1 MNKTENQSLLPLG
14 EAMLCLGQAFL
25 PPRDRTRVEAMQ
37 GPLIEDLQALNSELE
52 FAKERDLQ
60 GLQDALRETGDAE
73 GGLLRI
79 YSRLFLSPPFPAPL
93 NAGIQLQ
100 GSLMGSSTVEMEA
113 FYQRYGLA
121 RDPDFRDLPDHLA
134 LQLQFVGYLLGL
146 AAAAEDPRERERI
159 ATDAGEFV
167 GRFLSP
173 WLPNFQRQLDEAVGH
188 APAAEVYRRLAIVL
202 RALVSRVVACLDEI
216 TPVNTQP
223 LEAGASTPSEDE
235 EVRVRMLVRDRESDI
250 PPAECRVCG
259 AEFVPG
265 GDLAVMVRQLEE
277 RGLATDHMYVCTDCR
292 DGEMGL
298 GRMEVKLPENARK
311 LM

>member
-1 MNKTENQSLLPLG
+1 MNDTENPSLLPLG

-37 GPLIEDLQALNSELE
+37 GPLIEDLQALNSELN
-52 FAKERDLQ
+52 FAAQEDLD
-60 GLQDALRETGDAE
+60 GLQHALRETGDTE

-146 AAAAEDPRERERI
+146 AADAEDQQERERI
-159 ATDAGEFV
+159 AAEAGNFV
-167 GRFLSP
+167 RRFLNP

-188 APAAEVYRRLAIVL
+188 APAAEGYRRLAIVL
-202 RALVSRVVACLDEI
+202 RGLVSKVTECLEGIAPVIEQEVSVA
-216 TPVNTQP
+216 
-223 LEAGASTPSEDE
+223 AKPSLE
-235 EVRVRMLVRDRESDI
+235 EVVRARMPEGDQEI
-250 PPAECRVCG
+250 ETGPAACRVCG
-259 AEFVPG
+259 ADFIPS
-265 GDLAVMVRQLEE
+265 GDLAFMVRQLEE
-277 RGLATDHMYVCTDCR
+277 RGLATDHMYVCPNCR

-298 GRMEVKLPENARK
+298 SRMKVKLPESARK
-311 LM
+311 QM